1 MVRLGRAVG
10 MAGAGVN
17 RESRA
22 ASLGWKSHLKE
33 GGRRKAWAEGT
44 EASVAGAEA
53 EVRGQ

>member
-1 MVRLGRAVG
+1 